1 MNTTTRAQAVRR
13 VLWAVLLLNLL
24 VTAAKLVVGL
34 SSGSLAIVAD
44 GFHSLVDS
52 SGNIV
57 GLLGMWVA
65 GRPAD
70 ENHPYGH
77 HKYETIA
84 TMTIGG
90 LLLVAAFEIGS
101 GVFERLLGSAPPA
114 ANINPET
121 IGLMAITLL
130 VNLGITT
137 FETRA
142 GRRLDSRILL
152 ADALHTRSD
161 LWVTL
166 SVIVSLIGTRLGL
179 AWVDSVVA
187 AGVVLLLVRAAY
199 TILRSSSEELTDV
212 AMVDPVALQTIARGV
227 AGVSDVAAVRSRGRA
242 DATYV
247 DLHIKVNPAMDA
259 DQAHGVASEVE
270 RQIAVRLPG
279 VVDTVVH
286 VEPEWAGISATSWE
300 ALALKLRG
308 VADGLGLGLH
318 DLHAHVEDG
327 GGYAVEVHLELSAGL
342 TLGEAHLV
350 ADEFEAR
357 AHDRVPD
364 LRSLITHLEP
374 LPAELPDEAGRLTP
388 ARRRALERRLASL
401 ADELAGAGACHNVEL
416 HDVNG
421 QLTATLHVTQPADRP
436 LTEAHAL
443 AEAIERRLHARE
455 HSLARVVVHVEPP
468 E

>member
-1 MNTTTRAQAVRR
+1 MNLVNRATAVRR
-13 VLWAVLLLNLL
+13 VLWIVLALNLI
-24 VTAAKLVVGL
+24 VTAIKLVVGL
-34 SSGSLAIVAD
+34 TTGSLAIVAD
-44 GFHSLVDS
+44 AFHSLVDS
-52 SGNIV
+52 SGNII
-57 GLLGMWVA
+57 GLLGLWVA

-77 HKYETIA
+77 RKYETIA
-84 TMTIGG
+84 TLTIGAM
-90 LLLVAAFEIGS
+90 LLVAAFEIGR
-101 GVFERLLGSAPPA
+101 GVIQRLLGAAPPVSHISA
-114 ANINPET
+114 ET
-121 IGLMAITLL
+121 IGLMAL
-130 VNLGITT
+130 T
-137 FETRA
+137 FLINIGVTVYETRA
-142 GRRLDSRILL
+142 GRALNSGIIL
-152 ADALHTRSD
+152 ADAMHTRTD

-166 SVIVSLIGTRLGL
+166 SVIASLIGTRLGL
-179 AWVDSVVA
+179 AWVDSLVA
-187 AGVVLLLVRAAY
+187 AGVVFLLVRAAY
-199 TILRSSSEELTDV
+199 SILRSSSEELTDV
-212 AMVDPVALQTIARGV
+212 ATVDPAALQTIALGV

-270 RQIAVRLPG
+270 RRISDELPG

-286 VEPEWAGISATSWE
+286 VEPQWAGDSSTSWE

-318 DLHAHVEDG
+318 DLHAHVEAG

-342 TLGEAHLV
+342 TLGEAHTV
-350 ADEFEAR
+350 ADQFEAR
-357 AHDRVPD
+357 ARELVPD

-374 LPAELPDEAGRLTP
+374 LPTEMPGEAGRLTP
-388 ARRRALERRLASL
+388 QRRQALERKLASL
-401 ADELAGAGACHNVEL
+401 ADDLAGAGACHNVEL

-421 QLTATLHVTQPADRP
+421 RLTATLHVTQPADRP

-455 HSLARVVVHVEPP
+455 PGLGRVVVHVEPP